1 MDTSHTSYSKSK
13 LRRFA
18 FLCSIAIIVLFV
30 LIPYLREPSRGLNA
44 FILIASFS
52 ISIIAVIKPY
62 SLRSFYIAWLKL
74 GDWLGKFN
82 SRLIL
87 GAFFFLVITPVALV
101 VRFSMFVLKLTHI
114 SKDSSSFR
122 RPPALQISTFSDQH

>member
-1 MDTSHTSYSKSK
+1 MDTGHTSYSKSK

-18 FLCSIAIIVLFV
+18 FLCSAAIIVLFV
-30 LIPYLREPSRGLNA
+30 LIPYLRDPSGEFNS

-87 GAFFFLVITPVALV
+87 GAFFFLVITPAALV
-101 VRFSMFVLKLTHI
+101 VRLSTFVLRLLYI
-114 SKDSSSFR
+114 SKNSSSFR